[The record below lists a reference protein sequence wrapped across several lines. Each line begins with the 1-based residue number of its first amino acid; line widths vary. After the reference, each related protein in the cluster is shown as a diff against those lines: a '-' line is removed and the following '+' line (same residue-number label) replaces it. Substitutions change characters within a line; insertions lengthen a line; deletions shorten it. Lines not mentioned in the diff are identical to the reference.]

1 MFIPKRENI
10 SKINKAVIIKFLLIV
25 IPPSIPDV
33 FSLGE
38 ACAND
43 VSIIIYISNIFLLV
57 RLHLTINLL
66 VYNKMGL
73 FSFVETFFFV
83 SLGITFILILLLVY
97 HFRQR
102 FITLEQ
108 KCDTMFELI
117 NNIVLEL
124 NNGNRVERGII
135 QSDPNILFYPAPE
148 GHSPANMDIE
158 EMNDSDVED
167 DSEEDD
173 DSGDESD
180 DENSGEESSDEESDE
195 DDVQEAGDENSV
207 KVIMFDQPD
216 TVDMSEIPNDT
227 NEVSDNENENDT
239 ATELLHTDARVI
251 VEKLEDKHLENN
263 NEQTNQED
271 NANEVYRKM
280 NIQALKAL
288 VITKG
293 LCTDPSKMKKMELV
307 KMLETNDHM

>member
-1 MFIPKRENI
+1 
-10 SKINKAVIIKFLLIV
+10 
-25 IPPSIPDV
+25 
-33 FSLGE
+33 
-38 ACAND
+38 
-43 VSIIIYISNIFLLV
+43 
-57 RLHLTINLL
+57 
-66 VYNKMGL
+66 MGL

-124 NNGNRVERGII
+124 NNGNRVERGLI

-148 GHSPANMDIE
+148 SHAPVNTDIE
-158 EMNDSDVED
+158 EMNDSDVEE

-173 DSGDESD
+173 DSGEESD

-195 DDVQEAGDENSV
+195 DDVQDAGDENSV
-207 KVIMFDQPD
+207 KVILFDQPD
-216 TVDMSEIPNDT
+216 KVDITEIATEIDD
-227 NEVSDNENENDT
+227 VSDNENENDTDT
-239 ATELLHTDARVI
+239 ATELLHTDARVV

-280 NIQALKAL
+280 NIQALKAM

-307 KMLETNDHM
+307 KMLETNDQM

>member
-1 MFIPKRENI
+1 
-10 SKINKAVIIKFLLIV
+10 
-25 IPPSIPDV
+25 
-33 FSLGE
+33 
-38 ACAND
+38 
-43 VSIIIYISNIFLLV
+43 
-57 RLHLTINLL
+57 
-66 VYNKMGL
+66 
-73 FSFVETFFFV
+73 
-83 SLGITFILILLLVY
+83 
-97 HFRQR
+97 
-102 FITLEQ
+102 
-108 KCDTMFELI
+108 MFELI
-117 NNIVLEL
+117 NNIVMEL

-148 GHSPANMDIE
+148 GHAPVNTDIE

-167 DSEEDD
+167 DSEDE

-180 DENSGEESSDEESDE
+180 DEESSEASSDDEESE
-195 DDVQEAGDENSV
+195 YDVQDAGDENSV
-207 KVIMFDQPD
+207 KVILFDQPD
-216 TVDMSEIPNDT
+216 MVEISEIPNDT
-227 NEVSDNENENDT
+227 NEVSDNENENDV
-239 ATELLHTDARVI
+239 ATELLQTDARVV

-293 LCTDPSKMKKMELV
+293 LCSDPSKMKKTELV